1 VKLLEFFPRTRIINL
16 PARRDRRR
24 ETTQEFA
31 RCALALDPSGVAF
44 FDAISPVD
52 SGGFPSP
59 GVRGCFLSHLAVVE
73 EARDARQ
80 GHLLV
85 LEDDIA
91 FSREVARHGQA
102 AVEALGR
109 LDWDLAFFG
118 HALPRA
124 PGPIAWLPAP
134 APMTLAHFYAV
145 NARTLAP
152 LAAFLRRVLATP
164 PGHPDGGP
172 MHYDGALNTFR
183 CQHPAVV
190 ALALSRSLGYQRPS
204 RTDLHEVSSLD
215 RHGLLQPVASLLRGV
230 KRAYLS
236 RTR

>member
-1 VKLLEFFPRTRIINL
+1 MKLLEFFPRTRIINL
-16 PARRDRRR
+16 PARLDRRR

-31 RCALALDPSGVAF
+31 RCGLALDPASVGF
-44 FDAISPVD
+44 FKAIRPVEA
-52 SGGFPSP
+52 GGFPSA

-73 EARDARQ
+73 EARDSGQ

-91 FSREVARHGQA
+91 FSREVAKVGEA
-102 AVEALGR
+102 AVESLAQR
-109 LDWDLAFFG
+109 DWDLAFFG
-118 HALPRA
+118 HALPQV
-124 PGPIAWLPAP
+124 PGPLAWRPAP

-183 CQHPAVV
+183 RQDPAVV

-204 RTDLHEVSSLD
+204 RTDLHDVSPLD
-215 RHGLLQPVASLLRGV
+215 RHGLLQPVASLFRGA

>member
-1 VKLLEFFPRTRIINL
+1 MKLLEFFPRTRIINL
-16 PARRDRRR
+16 PARLDRRR
-24 ETTQEFA
+24 ETRQEFA
-31 RCALALDPSGVAF
+31 RCALPLDPPGVDF
-44 FDAISPVD
+44 FEAIGPVEAA
-52 SGGFPSP
+52 GFPSP

-73 EARDARQ
+73 EARDAGQ

-91 FSREVARHGQA
+91 FSREVASVGEV

-109 LDWDLAFFG
+109 RDWDLAFFG
-118 HALPRA
+118 HALPQA
-124 PGPIAWLPAP
+124 PGPLAWHPAP

-145 NARTLAP
+145 HARTLAP
-152 LAAFLRRVLATP
+152 LAAFLRKVLRTP

-183 CQHPAVV
+183 RQHPAVV

-204 RTDLHEVSSLD
+204 RTDLHQVSSLD
-215 RHGLLQPVASLLRGV
+215 RHGLLAPVASLLRGL
-230 KRAYLS
+230 KRAYFV

>member
-1 VKLLEFFPRTRIINL
+1 MKLLEFFPRTRIINL
-16 PARRDRRR
+16 PARLDRRR
-24 ETTQEFA
+24 ETRQEFA
-31 RCALALDPSGVAF
+31 RCALPLDPPGVGF
-44 FDAISPVD
+44 FEAIGPLDA
-52 SGGFPSP
+52 GGFPSA

-73 EARDARQ
+73 EARDAGQ

-91 FSREVARHGQA
+91 FSREVASHGEV

-109 LDWDLAFFG
+109 RDWDLAFFG
-118 HALPRA
+118 HALPQV
-124 PGPIAWLPAP
+124 PGPLAWSPAP
-134 APMTLAHFYAV
+134 EPMTLAHFYAV

-152 LAAFLRRVLATP
+152 LAAFLRKVLATP

-183 CQHPAVV
+183 RQHPAVV

-204 RTDLHEVSSLD
+204 RTDLHQVSTLD
-215 RHGLLQPVASLLRGV
+215 RHGLLEPMASLVRGV
-230 KRAYLS
+230 KRAYLA